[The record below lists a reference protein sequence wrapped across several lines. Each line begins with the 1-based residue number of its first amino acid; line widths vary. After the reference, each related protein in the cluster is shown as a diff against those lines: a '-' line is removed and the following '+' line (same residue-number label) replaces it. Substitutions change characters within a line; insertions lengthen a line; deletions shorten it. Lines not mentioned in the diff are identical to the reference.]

1 MVVLVSINPNFKYE
15 DSEEFTITPDQLYKI
30 INDPGAICHDLL
42 GFRSINFGQAYFKI
56 ISYENNSNKR
66 FAWRFTSNRRK
77 S

>member
-1 MVVLVSINPNFKYE
+1 MKNWVKDVIKWYGDRDCKYE
-15 DSEEFTITPDQLYKI
+15 
-30 INDPGAICHDLL
+30 
-42 GFRSINFGQAYFKI
+42 I

>member
-1 MVVLVSINPNFKYE
+1 MKNWIKDVIKWYGDRDCKYE
-15 DSEEFTITPDQLYKI
+15 I

-42 GFRSINFGQAYFKI
+42 GFRNISFGHAYFKI